1 MLGLARARRRLTIQK
16 AAERAGLDI
25 ETVRSLEEAR
35 VYRFESSHAAL
46 AAATV
51 YSASLGLTE
60 REARQLA
67 GLPVRPRLVAAVLSR
82 RAIASLA
89 FCAALGAAVWFAV
102 TGHVGGSAVPAPAA
116 AAPAPPA
123 ADPSLPPAWQI
134 EVAIYNGSQRRGAA
148 ASTANEIAA
157 LAYRIGAVENAPRRD
172 YPDTRVY
179 YPPGGEAIAERL
191 AAQLGVGTAAL
202 PGGDDPNRLVVIV
215 GRK

>member
-1 MLGLARARRRLTIQK
+1 M
-16 AAERAGLDI
+16 

-51 YSASLGLTE
+51 YAASLRLTE

-67 GLPVRPRLVAAVLSR
+67 GLPVRPRLADAVLSR
-82 RAIASLA
+82 RAIASVA
-89 FCAALGAAVWFAV
+89 FCGALGAAVWFAV
-102 TGHVGGSAVPAPAA
+102 TGHVGDEAGPPAPAA
-116 AAPAPPA
+116 AAPSAPA
-123 ADPSLPPAWQI
+123 ADPALPPAWQI
-134 EVAIYNGSQRRGAA
+134 EVAVYNGSQRRGAA

-179 YPPGGEAIAERL
+179 YAPGGEAIAERL

-202 PGGDDPNRLVVIV
+202 PGGDNPNRLVVIV
-215 GRK
+215 GAK